1 MVWRQPADPGPRRTE
16 KTGRS
21 HHQVHTIAAPLS
33 HVVAGASFL
42 ILVRYA
48 GGQIFSNRGE
58 GMLQFITNSEIYEQ
72 VLEAA
77 VPAAEKFVWIAT
89 ADIKDCYVQNS

>member
-1 MVWRQPADPGPRRTE
+1 
-16 KTGRS
+16 
-21 HHQVHTIAAPLS
+21 
-33 HVVAGASFL
+33 
-42 ILVRYA
+42 
-48 GGQIFSNRGE
+48 
-58 GMLQFITNSEIYEQ
+58 MLQFITNSEIYEQ